1 MRRSRGGVIAKILE
15 VCLTGPSKTRVVYG
29 SNLNFRTVVP
39 YLDSLIAN
47 GHLVVTDEMMPR
59 YKTTDKGKEL
69 LAIIKEAHEFF

>member
-1 MRRSRGGVIAKILE
+1 MRRSKGGVIAKILE

-47 GHLVVTDEMMPR
+47 GHLVITDEKMRR
-59 YKTTDKGKEL
+59 YKTTDRGREL
-69 LAIIKEAHEFF
+69 LAVIRKAHEFF